1 MQHASIQLRAN
12 KTAQFFIQN
21 EYHQVELNG
30 QRLLLSS
37 IGSEERI
44 PFTVWNGKVALR
56 RGLFWGSLQ
65 FFAHEVDG
73 KQQSWLVQG
82 LPWDMCRK
90 FARTAISA
98 YQHWHD
104 TQCEQLITNLPEW
117 EAALTHLE
125 QLPAFLSHSKVNKWV
140 DLVTTQLD
148 TMTMT
153 LEEAAQR
160 MPKRVSRLL
169 PWLTDTE
176 NMQSER
182 NQKWLDTER
191 ANWEVLFAQCES
203 SPLNLSQ
210 QYAVLMN
217 DDHNLILAGAGSG
230 KTSVLTAR
238 VAYLLQSHQAQAEEM
253 LLLAFG
259 REAAQE
265 MKQRL
270 DSKIGMSAEQVQ
282 VNTFHQLGLK
292 ILNHVENEPVVISPL
307 ALDNNQRQAWC
318 IDWLKKHWMTPTN
331 FKRWQK
337 HLSKWPI
344 AYLTGDDE
352 LGSHASNPKLI
363 NWLENQLDQLN
374 ASGLTKKQIQQELI
388 DHADYTRLNSELN
401 LCWPCVTA
409 WQKMLKEQN
418 HIDFPTMISRATQY
432 VAKGRFVPTWKFI
445 MIDEYQDISPDRL
458 ELVEALYK
466 QTQCA
471 QTKES
476 HQASIFA
483 VGDDW
488 QSIYQFAGADV
499 DLTTGFKDRFES
511 STVHHLDTTY
521 RFNNQLGEVANRF
534 VQQNPAQLSK
544 TLNSFKQQKQKSVY
558 TIPSKDVE
566 KTLDNLHTQAK
577 NKVQKSVLLLGRN
590 HYHKPELL
598 EDWKKIYTG
607 LNLTFM
613 TCHGSKGK
621 EADFVIILAVDEGQ
635 FPTKKK
641 QLHIDGA
648 LTESSDTFPY
658 AEERRLFYVAMTRAK
673 EKVWIAHN
681 GDGSGFV
688 QELHG
693 ENYPII
699 RKK

>member
-1 MQHASIQLRAN
+1 MQLSAN

-21 EYHQVELNG
+21 EYHQVELDG
-30 QRLLLSS
+30 SRLLLSS
-37 IGSEERI
+37 VGSEERI
-44 PFTVWNGKVALR
+44 PFTIWSGKVAIK

-65 FFAHEVDG
+65 FFANAHEG
-73 KQQSWLVQG
+73 QQRSWLVQG
-82 LPWDMCRK
+82 LPWDECRQ
-90 FARTAISA
+90 FARSAVNA
-98 YQHWHD
+98 YQQWHD
-104 TQCEQLITNLPEW
+104 TQCEQLAEHVPDW
-117 EAALTHLE
+117 EEELTRLE
-125 QLPAFLSHSKVNKWV
+125 QLPAFLPHSQVDQWVKKVNQGLESMV
-140 DLVTTQLD
+140 
-148 TMTMT
+148 MT
-153 LEEAAQR
+153 LDEAAQR
-160 MPKRVSRLL
+160 MPKRIARLS
-169 PWLTDTE
+169 PWL
-176 NMQSER
+176 
-182 NQKWLDTER
+182 LDTEDQQAER
-191 ANWEVLFAQCES
+191 NRLWLDRERQNWEVLFAQCES

-259 REAAQE
+259 REAADE

-270 DSKIGMSAEQVQ
+270 DSKIGLSAEKVQ
-282 VNTFHQLGLK
+282 VKTFHQLGLK
-292 ILNHVENEPVVISPL
+292 ILNHVENEPVTISPL

-344 AYLTGDDE
+344 AYLKGDEE
-352 LGSHASNPKLI
+352 LGSHVSNLKLI
-363 NWLENQLDQLN
+363 GWLEKQLEQLN
-374 ASGLTKKQIQQELI
+374 SSGLTKKEVQQQLI
-388 DHADYTRLNSELN
+388 DHPDYTRLNSELA

-409 WQKMLKEQN
+409 WQKNLKEQN
-418 HIDFPTMISRATQY
+418 QIDFSMMISRATQY
-432 VAKGRFVPTWKFI
+432 VEKGRFISPWKFI

-458 ELVEALYK
+458 ALVEAL
-466 QTQCA
+466 CN
-471 QTKES
+471 QTKAE

-511 STVHHLDTTY
+511 STIHHLDTTY
-521 RFNNQLGEVANRF
+521 RFNNQLGAVANRF
-534 VQQNPAQLSK
+534 VQENPIQLPK
-544 TLNSFKQQKQKSVY
+544 ELNSFKQQKQKAVY
-558 TIPSKDVE
+558 TAPSKDVE
-566 KTLDNLHTQAK
+566 KILDQLNRQVKGKGT
-577 NKVQKSVLLLGRN
+577 KSVLLLGRN

-598 EDWKKIYTG
+598 ADWQKIYTS
-607 LNLTFM
+607 LDMSFM
-613 TCHGSKGK
+613 TCHASKGK
-621 EADFVIILAVDEGQ
+621 EADFVIILCVDEGQ
-635 FPTKKK
+635 FPAKKK

-673 EKVWIAHN
+673 EKVWITHS

-688 QELHG
+688 QELHQSD
-693 ENYPII
+693 YPVVR
-699 RKK
+699 RK

>member
-1 MQHASIQLRAN
+1 MQLSAN

-21 EYHQVELNG
+21 EYHQVELDG
-30 QRLLLSS
+30 SRLLLSS
-37 IGSEERI
+37 VGSEERI
-44 PFTVWNGKVALR
+44 PFTIWSGKIAIK

-65 FFAHEVDG
+65 FFANQQDG
-73 KQQSWLVQG
+73 KQRSWLVQG
-82 LPWDMCRK
+82 LPWDQCRQ
-90 FARTAISA
+90 FARTSVAA
-98 YQHWHD
+98 YQKWHD
-104 TQCEQLITNLPEW
+104 TQCEQLAEHVPKW
-117 EAALTHLE
+117 EAELTRLE
-125 QLPAFLSHSKVNKWV
+125 QLPAFLPHSKVNTWV
-140 DLVTTQLD
+140 DMVNAGLES
-148 TMTMT
+148 MTMT

-160 MPKRVSRLL
+160 MPNRIARMQ
-169 PWLTDTE
+169 PWLSETE
-176 NMQSER
+176 IKQAER
-182 NQKWLDTER
+182 NQQWLETER
-191 ANWEVLFAQCES
+191 KNWEVLFAQCES

-238 VAYLLQSHQAQAEEM
+238 VAYLLQSHQAQAEEL

-259 REAAQE
+259 REAAEE

-270 DSKIGMSAEQVQ
+270 DSKIGLSAENVQ
-282 VNTFHQLGLK
+282 VSTFHQLGLK
-292 ILNHVENEPVVISPL
+292 ILNQVETERVVISPL
-307 ALDNNQRQAWC
+307 ALDDNQRQAWC

-352 LGSHASNPKLI
+352 LGSHVSNLKLI
-363 NWLENQLDQLN
+363 GWLEKQLEQLN
-374 ASGLTKKQIQQELI
+374 ASGLTKKEVQQQLI
-388 DHADYTRLNSELN
+388 DHRDYTRLNSELS

-409 WQKMLKEQN
+409 WQKALKEEN
-418 HIDFPTMISRATQY
+418 HIDFSTMISRATQY
-432 VAKGRFVPTWKFI
+432 VEKGKFISPWKFI

-458 ELVEALYK
+458 ALVEALCNQSK
-466 QTQCA
+466 A
-471 QTKES
+471 Q

-511 STVHHLDTTY
+511 STIHHLDTTY
-521 RFNNQLGEVANRF
+521 RFNNQLGAVANRF
-534 VQQNPAQLSK
+534 VQENPIQLPK
-544 TLNSFKQQKQKSVY
+544 ELNSFKQQKQKSVY
-558 TIPSKDVE
+558 SAPSKEVE
-566 KTLDNLHTQAK
+566 KILDQLNRQSKGKT
-577 NKVQKSVLLLGRN
+577 NKSVLLLGRN

-598 EDWKKIYTG
+598 EDWKKIFTSIDIS
-607 LNLTFM
+607 FM
-613 TCHGSKGK
+613 TCHASKGK
-621 EADFVIILAVDEGQ
+621 EADFVIILCVDEGQ
-635 FPTKKK
+635 FPAKKK

-648 LTESSDTFPY
+648 LTESSDVFPY

-673 EKVWIAHN
+673 EKVWITHS

-693 ENYPII
+693 SDYPVV

>member
-1 MQHASIQLRAN
+1 MQLSAN

-21 EYHQVELNG
+21 EYHQVELDG
-30 QRLLLSS
+30 PRLLLSS
-37 IGSEERI
+37 VGSEERI
-44 PFTVWNGKVALR
+44 PFTIWSGKIAIK

-65 FFAHEVDG
+65 FFANQQDG
-73 KQQSWLVQG
+73 KQRSWLVQG
-82 LPWDMCRK
+82 LPWEQCRQ
-90 FARTAISA
+90 FARTSVAA
-98 YQHWHD
+98 YQKWHD
-104 TQCEQLITNLPEW
+104 TQCEQLAEHVPQW
-117 EAALTHLE
+117 EAELTRLE
-125 QLPAFLSHSKVNKWV
+125 QLPAFLAHSKVKTWV
-140 DLVTTQLD
+140 DMVNSSLEN
-148 TMTMT
+148 MTMT

-160 MPKRVSRLL
+160 MPNRIARMQ
-169 PWLTDTE
+169 PWLSETE
-176 NMQSER
+176 IKQAER
-182 NQKWLDTER
+182 NQQWLETER
-191 ANWEVLFAQCES
+191 QNWEVLFAQCES

-238 VAYLLQSHQAQAEEM
+238 VAYLLQSHQAQAEEL

-259 REAAQE
+259 REAAEE

-270 DSKIGMSAEQVQ
+270 NSKIGLSAEKVQ
-282 VNTFHQLGLK
+282 VSTFHQLGLK
-292 ILNHVENEPVVISPL
+292 ILNQVEPERVVISPL
-307 ALDNNQRQAWC
+307 ALDDNQRQAWC

-352 LGSHASNPKLI
+352 LGSHVSNLKLI
-363 NWLENQLDQLN
+363 GWLEKQLEQLN
-374 ASGLTKKQIQQELI
+374 ASGLSKKEVQQQLI
-388 DHADYTRLNSELN
+388 DHRDYTRLNSELS

-409 WQKMLKEQN
+409 WQKELKEQN
-418 HIDFPTMISRATQY
+418 HIDFSIMISRATQY
-432 VAKGRFVPTWKFI
+432 VEKGKFISPWKFI

-458 ELVEALYK
+458 ALVEALCNQSK
-466 QTQCA
+466 A
-471 QTKES
+471 Q

-511 STVHHLDTTY
+511 STIHHLDTTY
-521 RFNNQLGEVANRF
+521 RFNNQLGAVANRF
-534 VQQNPAQLSK
+534 VQENPIQIPK
-544 TLNSFKQQKQKSVY
+544 ELNSFKQQKQKAVY
-558 TIPSKDVE
+558 SAPSKEVE
-566 KTLDNLHTQAK
+566 KILDQLNRQSKGKA
-577 NKVQKSVLLLGRN
+577 NKSVLLLGRN

-598 EDWKKIYTG
+598 EDWKKIFTSIDIK
-607 LNLTFM
+607 FM

-621 EADFVIILAVDEGQ
+621 EADFVIILCVDEGQ

-648 LTESSDTFPY
+648 LTESSDAFPY

-673 EKVWIAHN
+673 EKVWITHS

-693 ENYPII
+693 SDYPVV

>member
-1 MQHASIQLRAN
+1 MQLSAN

-21 EYHQVELNG
+21 EYHQVELDG
-30 QRLLLSS
+30 SRLLLSS
-37 IGSEERI
+37 VGSEERI
-44 PFTVWNGKVALR
+44 PFTIWSGKIAIK

-65 FFAHEVDG
+65 FFANQQDG
-73 KQQSWLVQG
+73 KQRSWLVQG
-82 LPWDMCRK
+82 LPWDQCRQ
-90 FARTAISA
+90 FARTSVAA
-98 YQHWHD
+98 YQKWHD
-104 TQCEQLITNLPEW
+104 TQCEQLAEHVPKW
-117 EAALTHLE
+117 EAELTRLE
-125 QLPAFLSHSKVNKWV
+125 QLPAFLPHSKVNTWV
-140 DLVTTQLD
+140 DMVNAGLES
-148 TMTMT
+148 MTMT

-160 MPKRVSRLL
+160 MPNRIARMQ
-169 PWLTDTE
+169 PWLSETE
-176 NMQSER
+176 IKQADR
-182 NQKWLDTER
+182 NQQWLETER
-191 ANWEVLFAQCES
+191 KNWEVLFAQCES

-238 VAYLLQSHQAQAEEM
+238 VAYLLQSHQAQAEEL

-259 REAAQE
+259 REAAEE

-270 DSKIGMSAEQVQ
+270 DSKIGLSAEKVQ
-282 VNTFHQLGLK
+282 VSTFHQLGLK
-292 ILNHVENEPVVISPL
+292 ILNQVETERVVISPL
-307 ALDNNQRQAWC
+307 ALDDNQRQAWC

-352 LGSHASNPKLI
+352 LGSHVSNLKLI
-363 NWLENQLDQLN
+363 GWLEKQLEQLN
-374 ASGLTKKQIQQELI
+374 ASGLTKKEVQQQLI
-388 DHADYTRLNSELN
+388 DHRDYTRLNSELS

-409 WQKMLKEQN
+409 WQKALKEEN
-418 HIDFPTMISRATQY
+418 HIDFSTMISHATQY
-432 VAKGRFVPTWKFI
+432 VEKGKFISPWKFI

-458 ELVEALYK
+458 ALVEALCNQSK
-466 QTQCA
+466 A
-471 QTKES
+471 Q

-511 STVHHLDTTY
+511 STIHHLDTTY
-521 RFNNQLGEVANRF
+521 RFNNQLGAVANRF
-534 VQQNPAQLSK
+534 VQENPIQLPK
-544 TLNSFKQQKQKSVY
+544 ELNSFKQQKQKSVY
-558 TIPSKDVE
+558 SAPSKEVE
-566 KTLDNLHTQAK
+566 KILDQLNRQSKGKT
-577 NKVQKSVLLLGRN
+577 NKSVLLLGRN

-598 EDWKKIYTG
+598 EDWKKIFTSIDI
-607 LNLTFM
+607 NFM
-613 TCHGSKGK
+613 TCHASKGK
-621 EADFVIILAVDEGQ
+621 EADFVIILCVDEGQ
-635 FPTKKK
+635 FPAKKK

-648 LTESSDTFPY
+648 LTESSDVFPY

-673 EKVWIAHN
+673 EKVWITHS

-693 ENYPII
+693 SDYPVV

>member
-1 MQHASIQLRAN
+1 MQLSAN

-21 EYHQVELNG
+21 EYHQVELDG
-30 QRLLLSS
+30 SRLLLSS
-37 IGSEERI
+37 VGSEERI
-44 PFTVWNGKVALR
+44 PFTIWSGKVAIK

-65 FFAHEVDG
+65 FFANT
-73 KQQSWLVQG
+73 QQGQQRSWLVQG
-82 LPWDMCRK
+82 LPWEECRQ
-90 FARTAISA
+90 FARTAVNA
-98 YQHWHD
+98 YQQWHD
-104 TQCEQLITNLPEW
+104 TQCEQLAEHVPEW
-117 EAALTHLE
+117 EAELTRLE
-125 QLPAFLSHSKVNKWV
+125 QLPAFLPHSQVDQWVTRVNLGLESMV
-140 DLVTTQLD
+140 
-148 TMTMT
+148 MT
-153 LEEAAQR
+153 LDEASAR
-160 MPKRVSRLL
+160 MPNRIARLA
-169 PWLTDTE
+169 PWL
-176 NMQSER
+176 
-182 NQKWLDTER
+182 LDTEEQQAER
-191 ANWEVLFAQCES
+191 NRLWLERERQNWEVLFAQCES

-238 VAYLLQSHQAQAEEM
+238 VAYLLQSHQAQAEEL

-259 REAAQE
+259 REAADE

-270 DSKIGMSAEQVQ
+270 DNKIGSSAEKVQ

-292 ILNHVENEPVVISPL
+292 ILNQVENEPVTISPL
-307 ALDNNQRQAWC
+307 ALDDNQRQAWC

-344 AYLTGDDE
+344 AYLKGDEE
-352 LGSHASNPKLI
+352 LGSHVSNLKLI
-363 NWLENQLDQLN
+363 GWLEKQLEQLN
-374 ASGLTKKQIQQELI
+374 GSGLTKKEVQQQLI
-388 DHADYTRLNSELN
+388 DHPDYTRLNSELA

-409 WQKMLKEQN
+409 WQKHLKENNQ
-418 HIDFPTMISRATQY
+418 IDFSMMISRATQY
-432 VAKGRFVPTWKFI
+432 VEKGRFISPWKFI

-458 ELVEALYK
+458 ALVEAL
-466 QTQCA
+466 CN
-471 QTKES
+471 QTKAE
-476 HQASIFA
+476 HKASIFA

-511 STVHHLDTTY
+511 STIHHLDTTY
-521 RFNNQLGEVANRF
+521 RFNNQLGAVANRF
-534 VQQNPAQLSK
+534 VQENPIQLPK
-544 TLNSFKQQKQKSVY
+544 ELNSFKQQKQKAVY
-558 TIPSKDVE
+558 TAPSKDVE
-566 KTLDNLHTQAK
+566 KILDQLNRQVK
-577 NKVQKSVLLLGRN
+577 GKSPKSVLLLGRN

-598 EDWKKIYTG
+598 ADWQKIYTS
-607 LNLTFM
+607 LNMSFM
-613 TCHGSKGK
+613 TCHASKGK
-621 EADFVIILAVDEGQ
+621 EADFVIILCVDEGQ

-673 EKVWIAHN
+673 EKVWITHS

-688 QELHG
+688 QELHQSD
-693 ENYPII
+693 YPVVR
-699 RKK
+699 RK